1 MLGWAGRMVIDC
13 ADRTVPG
20 WDLGGSLDRSWIR
33 LLNRSRAAAEGTVA
47 DCRTRHRIAVGFGM
61 AVGVD
66 HVAEGSFRLE
76 GRVDCHCI
84 AGTGGHGN
92 IAGTAGRW
100 IHDTIEHGLAA
111 RCRMMTVGSL
121 AVASDH
127 IPAGR
132 EFHGFHIAEA
142 ARRTSVAV
150 AVVVAVGS
158 NPGSSRSCCP
168 RQRGLVVDIGSWFRF
183 ADCEDFT
190 AWRPRNEIG
199 LKTGRDEEDIP
210 NKSAIRLIV
219 AAYLELRWD
228 PSRRHSHSDR
238 SDSWTNVGDVC
249 SAHRFFTASA
259 FTSSQP
265 HRDRPLGKEQNK
277 NQASQA
283 CC

>member
-150 AVVVAVGS
+150 AVVVAFVAVGVVFVAVVVAVLLS
-158 NPGSSRSCCP
+158 VAVVV
-168 RQRGLVVDIGSWFRF
+168 LVIVVVVTFIVVVV
-183 ADCEDFT
+183 A
-190 AWRPRNEIG
+190 AVVVVVV
-199 LKTGRDEEDIP
+199 
-210 NKSAIRLIV
+210 IV
-219 AAYLELRWD
+219 AVVVVHVVFPVAGGR
-228 PSRRHSHSDR
+228 
-238 SDSWTNVGDVC
+238 G
-249 SAHRFFTASA
+249 
-259 FTSSQP
+259 
-265 HRDRPLGKEQNK
+265 
-277 NQASQA
+277 
-283 CC
+283 